1 MKGYPPE
8 VAEAVRKGYQWVQLN
23 PENTF
28 VLQDVK
34 EDWMRYAIPMIA
46 ACLTGLA
53 KKAVIENYENS
64 LLNLGIHSF
73 IHVTYGDTGKD
84 DDFLPDSGQLN
95 AVNALFRRGMTGSAL
110 VTTNP
115 YAKAEVIQADTKDMF
130 QYDKYREVNAE
141 ILSAGGISGIIVSGR
156 TDDGST
162 FASAQVSMQ
171 TAAMR
176 IRQARDNFC
185 ELMNKINARLNGN
198 GLTRSASTSIPK
210 FTFPPVDL
218 SDSQKFQEVCR
229 SLWEKGTVSTTTMLE
244 AHGYDATQEVERK
257 RAEETN
263 GIRDLLSV
271 TSTTGTAK
279 PNEKPF
285 GTTEENSE
293 GGRPTLSDNER
304 NSDPA
309 NSATGAQPKPSRPE
323 GSEHSD

>member
-171 TAAMR
+171 TAAAD
-176 IRQARDNFC
+176 RQADIGVTEKQTGGQLLRTDEQDQRAAQRERAYAKREHEHSQIHFPARGSFRQSEVSGSVPFALGEGHGFHNDDAGS
-185 ELMNKINARLNGN
+185 ARLRRHAG
-198 GLTRSASTSIPK
+198 S
-210 FTFPPVDL
+210 
-218 SDSQKFQEVCR
+218 
-229 SLWEKGTVSTTTMLE
+229 
-244 AHGYDATQEVERK
+244 
-257 RAEETN
+257 
-263 GIRDLLSV
+263 
-271 TSTTGTAK
+271 
-279 PNEKPF
+279 
-285 GTTEENSE
+285 
-293 GGRPTLSDNER
+293 
-304 NSDPA
+304 
-309 NSATGAQPKPSRPE
+309 GAQAR
-323 GSEHSD
+323 